1 MLKTIFEITVQ
12 TLRQWWND
20 DVFLYAAAIA
30 FYTIF
35 SLAPVLL
42 ISAGIASLVF
52 SEQQAEDQIVQ
63 EIGNLTGTE
72 GAKVARQ
79 VLQNVTLLK
88 GSPMAV
94 VLGILTAL
102 IGSTAVFANL
112 QSSLNQVWQVQSK
125 TDLSTIKVLIR
136 VRMRSFG
143 IVLAVGFLLLVSMV
157 FSALLNGIQGMMD
170 DQMKQVS
177 WLWNLMN
184 TLISFG
190 VITLL
195 FAMIYKYLP
204 DVKISWRDVVIGAAL
219 TSVLFSIG
227 KYMIGFYLG
236 NVAIGSTYGAAG
248 SFVVL
253 LIWIYYSSLIFF
265 FGAEFTHVY
274 AHNFG
279 RRIRPETHA
288 ENLSDEPR

>member
-63 EIGNLTGTE
+63 EIGNLTGAE

-94 VLGILTAL
+94 VFGILTAL

-112 QSSLNQVWQVQSK
+112 QSSLK
-125 TDLSTIKVLIR
+125 RI
-136 VRMRSFG
+136 
-143 IVLAVGFLLLVSMV
+143 
-157 FSALLNGIQGMMD
+157 SA
-170 DQMKQVS
+170 
-177 WLWNLMN
+177 
-184 TLISFG
+184 
-190 VITLL
+190 
-195 FAMIYKYLP
+195 
-204 DVKISWRDVVIGAAL
+204 R
-219 TSVLFSIG
+219 
-227 KYMIGFYLG
+227 
-236 NVAIGSTYGAAG
+236 
-248 SFVVL
+248 
-253 LIWIYYSSLIFF
+253 
-265 FGAEFTHVY
+265 
-274 AHNFG
+274 
-279 RRIRPETHA
+279 
-288 ENLSDEPR
+288 

>member
-52 SEQQAEDQIVQ
+52 SEQQAEDQIIR

-279 RRIRPETHA
+279 RRIRPEKHA

>member
-1 MLKTIFEITVQ
+1 MIKKIFDITVQ
-12 TLRQWWND
+12 SLKQWWSD

-35 SLAPVLL
+35 SLAPILL
-42 ISAGIASLVF
+42 ISAGIASMVF
-52 SEQQAEDQIVQ
+52 SEQQAEDQIVM
-63 EIGNLTGTE
+63 EIEHLTGSE

-79 VLQNVTLLK
+79 VLQNVNILK
-88 GSPMAV
+88 GSPLAV
-94 VLGILTAL
+94 VFGVLTAL
-102 IGSTAVFANL
+102 IGSTAVFVNL
-112 QSSLNQVWQVQSK
+112 QSSLNHIWRVRSK
-125 TDLSTIKVLIR
+125 TDMSMIKVLIR

-157 FSALLNGIQGMMD
+157 FSALLNGVQTLMA

-177 WLWNLMN
+177 WVWQLIN
-184 TLISFG
+184 TLISIG

-204 DVKISWRDVVIGAAL
+204 DVKIAWQDVTVGAAL
-219 TSVLFSIG
+219 TSVLFTIG
-227 KYMIGFYLG
+227 KNLIGFYLG
-236 NVAIGSTYGAAG
+236 KVAIGSTYGAAG

-265 FGAEFTHVY
+265 LGAEFTHVY
-274 AHNFG
+274 AHRFG
-279 RRIRPETHA
+279 RRIRPEKHA
-288 ENLSDEPR
+288 EKMADDLA

>member
-12 TLRQWWND
+12 TFRQWWND
-20 DVFLYAAAIA
+20 DVFRYAAAIA

-63 EIGNLTGTE
+63 EIGNLTGAE

-94 VLGILTAL
+94 VFGLLTAL

-112 QSSLNQVWQVQSK
+112 QSSLNRVWQVRSK
-125 TDLSTIKVLIR
+125 TDLSTLKILVR

-177 WLWNLMN
+177 WLWNVMN

-236 NVAIGSTYGAAG
+236 KVAIGSTYGAAG

-265 FGAEFTHVY
+265 FGAEFTRVY
-274 AHNFG
+274 ARRFG
-279 RRIRPETHA
+279 RRIRPEKHA
-288 ENLSDEPR
+288 EKLGEEPA